1 MRIVVL
7 GCAAG
12 GGSPQW
18 NCRCRV
24 CSLAWSGDSRVRR
37 RTQASIAV
45 CADGEN
51 WCLINCSPDIRE
63 QIGLIGALRPQ
74 AGIRGSPISAVVLTN
89 ADIDHIGGLL
99 SLREGHRFAIHA
111 TGETLGVLK
120 QNPVFDVLA
129 PGTVTRQ
136 ALDIGVAQ
144 PVSGHLTV
152 ECFMVPGKLPLYL
165 EGEAPDTNL
174 KSGNTVGVKITSQA
188 LSFYYIP
195 GCADLDRE
203 TRTRIAHAGLVFFD
217 GTLWSDDEM
226 ITSGTGPKTG
236 RRMGHMPVGGADGSL
251 AVLAGLGIKRLV
263 YTHMNNTN
271 PMLIDGSDEHRA
283 VLAAGAETG
292 HDGLEIAL

>member
-18 NCRCRV
+18 NCRCKV
-24 CSLAWSGDSRVRR
+24 CSLAWSGDPRVRR
-37 RTQASIAV
+37 RTQASLAV
-45 CADGEN
+45 CADGKN

-63 QIGLIGALRPQ
+63 QIALIDDLRPQ
-74 AGIRGSPISAVVLTN
+74 GGLRGSPVSNVVLTN

-129 PGTVTRQ
+129 PATVARR
-136 ALDIGVAQ
+136 ALDIGVAK
-144 PVSGHLTV
+144 PISGHLTV

-165 EGEAPDTNL
+165 EGAAPDTKL
-174 KSGNTVGVKITSQA
+174 KSGNTVGVKITSKGQ
-188 LSFYYIP
+188 SFYYIP

-203 TRTRIAHAGLVFFD
+203 TRTRIAQAGLVFFD

-236 RRMGHMPVGGADGSL
+236 RRMGHMPVGGTDGSL
-251 AVLAGLGIKRLV
+251 AALTGLGIKRVV